1 MKKITA
7 LLAAALTA
15 LTLPM
20 ASASLLFDGNFQA
33 IGEAQASNQSFY
45 TGTPVAGWQT
55 DNPNG
60 FIEIWDANTVS
71 GYAPPS
77 GTTYFAEM
85 NADVQASLWQI
96 VTAPDSNPF
105 DLYFSHRGRGGVD
118 TAGLSIFSIGS
129 ATSWTP
135 GSGTLLYQTLFST
148 DFTAWSN
155 YSANDVVTPVAG
167 QNYVV
172 VFDSIS
178 SASGNP
184 SFGNLLGDVRF
195 GDGVYESGSGIT
207 ELTPQSFSTSY
218 LSEPIPEPGT
228 WAAAAL
234 LVGGAAFMRWRRRQ
248 TA

>member
-1 MKKITA
+1 
-7 LLAAALTA
+7 
-15 LTLPM
+15 
-20 ASASLLFDGNFQA
+20 
-33 IGEAQASNQSFY
+33 
-45 TGTPVAGWQT
+45 
-55 DNPNG
+55 
-60 FIEIWDANTVS
+60 
-71 GYAPPS
+71 
-77 GTTYFAEM
+77 
-85 NADVQASLWQI
+85 
-96 VTAPDSNPF
+96 
-105 DLYFSHRGRGGVD
+105 
-118 TAGLSIFSIGS
+118 
-129 ATSWTP
+129 
-135 GSGTLLYQTLFST
+135 
-148 DFTAWSN
+148 
-155 YSANDVVTPVAG
+155 VAG